1 MRRRSRV
8 DAFLEAILKD
18 RRPPRFPAEPDEARD
33 MLTAAALR
41 AGRPGADAP
50 RPEFVDSLERR
61 LRAEMQ
67 APSPV
72 HPAAP
77 VSRRRLLGGAAAAV
91 AAAVGAG
98 VGIDRMLGQ
107 RGETGLA
114 PQGQAGLVPATGSWM
129 DVAAIADVPVGRP
142 LRFSAG
148 AIEGYLVNHGGSFQ
162 AISAICTHLPCT
174 LRHDSGAQQLECP
187 CHGATF
193 GLDGT
198 SVQTAGYPYSLPPLP
213 TVRSRVVDG
222 RLQVFSA

>member
-1 MRRRSRV
+1 MRRRNRV
-8 DAFLEAILKD
+8 EAFLEAILKD

-33 MLTAAALR
+33 MLTAASLR

-50 RPEFVDSLERR
+50 RPEFVDALERR
-61 LRAEMQ
+61 LRTEMQ

-72 HPAAP
+72 QGSAP

-98 VGIDRMLGQ
+98 VGIDRMLEQ
-107 RGETGLA
+107 RTDVS
-114 PQGQAGLVPATGSWM
+114 PQAEGGLVPTTGTWM
-129 DVAAIADVPVGRP
+129 DVAAVGEVPVGRP

-148 AIEGYLVNHGGSFQ
+148 AIEGYLVNHGDHLQ

-174 LRHDSGAQQLECP
+174 LRHESGAQRLECP
-187 CHGATF
+187 CHGAWF

-198 SVQTAGYPYSLPPLP
+198 AVQSAGYPYSLPPLP
-213 TVRSRVVDG
+213 AVRSRVVDG
-222 RLQVFSA
+222 RVQVFTA